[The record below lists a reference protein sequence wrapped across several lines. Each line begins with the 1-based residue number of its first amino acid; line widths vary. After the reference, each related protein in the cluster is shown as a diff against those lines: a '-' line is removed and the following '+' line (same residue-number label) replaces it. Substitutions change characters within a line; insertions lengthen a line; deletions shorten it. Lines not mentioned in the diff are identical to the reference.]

1 MSNDAPC
8 ARALPLSLTLPPVIL
23 TAVKI
28 QSPFHHSCCHRSGT
42 IVILTAVGIPFRCA
56 NAVMA
61 TKIATGLAGQAF
73 PAPAYRV
80 FQPAIKSPHPRH
92 SHRSGNPERCAR
104 LWQRR
109 CDRVGG
115 QAIPLLRRTDSFSR
129 HQISHPPSF
138 SPQWESRAL
147 SMRQRGYSN
156 EDATGWRA
164 GDSPA
169 PAYRFFQPSSNLP
182 PTPRH
187 SHRSGNPE
195 PYRCA
200 NLMRVCRNAPGR
212 TLQVG
217 RRPVHPAR
225 LGPMRRAYSSSLTPT
240 PRHSHRSGNPEP
252 YRCANAAMATKIRQV
267 SGQAFPPRKYSAGR
281 VNHSRFNRSTGIA

>member
-1 MSNDAPC
+1 
-8 ARALPLSLTLPPVIL
+8 
-23 TAVKI
+23 
-28 QSPFHHSCCHRSGT
+28 
-42 IVILTAVGIPFRCA
+42 
-56 NAVMA
+56 MA
-61 TKIATGLAGQAF
+61 TKIRQVVGQAF

-80 FQPAIKSPHPRH
+80 FQPSSNLPPPVILTAEGIQSPFDAPT
-92 SHRSGNPERCAR
+92 R

-109 CDRVGG
+109 CDRLAG
-115 QAIPLLRRTDSFSR
+115 RRFPCSGV
-129 HQISHPPSF
+129 QILSAVIESPPPS
-138 SPQWESRAL
+138 S
-147 SMRQRGYSN
+147 
-156 EDATGWRA
+156 
-164 GDSPA
+164 
-169 PAYRFFQPSSNLP
+169 
-182 PTPRH
+182 H

-225 LGPMRRAYSSSLTPT
+225 LGPMRRAYSSSLTST
-240 PRHSHRSGNPEP
+240 PRHSHRSRNPEP

-281 VNHSRFNRSTGIA
+281 FNRSTGIA